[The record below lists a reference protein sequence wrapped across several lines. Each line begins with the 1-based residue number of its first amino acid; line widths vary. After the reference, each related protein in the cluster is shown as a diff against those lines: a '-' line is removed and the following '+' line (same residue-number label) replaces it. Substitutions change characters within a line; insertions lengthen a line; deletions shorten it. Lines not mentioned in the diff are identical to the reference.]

1 MIRPFSIALLYGGEK
16 AKSYAKIMQHIINE
30 YAQYYPLIPVIVE
43 STTISQRL
51 NDYNHNIIFEM
62 LDECDFAYFFLTSSY
77 VGYEVDSEK
86 KEERK
91 LCRPNPILEYGYM
104 LKKLGAK
111 KIKVIRD
118 FSYDLIEKGT
128 FVFPS
133 DLAGLN
139 TSGFINEQEK
149 SIDEMLRSIFQNDLS
164 ALGLNQEYNHMDAE
178 KLIFSC
184 NHYDVDFGNIFLED
198 INNQINEYALDKQH
212 LYVWDRW
219 NDKKN
224 RLAQISGNSK
234 EKIIKEIYFNYEMM
248 FCYERILFFML
259 FKDNVTNI
267 NSFKCDIYP
276 YTIEDADKCLI
287 VNLYNE
293 IYDYVVNM
301 NNAMAPFFREKISEL
316 ETYLNSLPVSTNPL
330 IVAIAKNYLGLSY
343 LNTYLKIDNEAKL
356 NNMNLLK
363 KAELNFTE
371 VIDMCKN
378 SGPLKDVQ
386 QVLPAFV
393 YYNRARVRQNLKINE
408 QECLS
413 DYSRA
418 IHLRKG
424 IANNSKFPEFMQIYF
439 LKETYHAINS
449 KINFQMQIWN
459 KIDNSKEIERAL
471 KETELIQ
478 DELKRYERLYIG
490 NRDFFYT
497 IKSNAI
503 KNQNKLEELLS

>member
-234 EKIIKEIYFNYEMM
+234 EKIIKEIYYNYEMM
-248 FCYERILFFML
+248 F
-259 FKDNVTNI
+259 
-267 NSFKCDIYP
+267 
-276 YTIEDADKCLI
+276 
-287 VNLYNE
+287 
-293 IYDYVVNM
+293 
-301 NNAMAPFFREKISEL
+301 
-316 ETYLNSLPVSTNPL
+316 
-330 IVAIAKNYLGLSY
+330 
-343 LNTYLKIDNEAKL
+343 
-356 NNMNLLK
+356 
-363 KAELNFTE
+363 
-371 VIDMCKN
+371 
-378 SGPLKDVQ
+378 
-386 QVLPAFV
+386 
-393 YYNRARVRQNLKINE
+393 
-408 QECLS
+408 
-413 DYSRA
+413 
-418 IHLRKG
+418 
-424 IANNSKFPEFMQIYF
+424 
-439 LKETYHAINS
+439 
-449 KINFQMQIWN
+449 
-459 KIDNSKEIERAL
+459 
-471 KETELIQ
+471 
-478 DELKRYERLYIG
+478 
-490 NRDFFYT
+490 
-497 IKSNAI
+497 
-503 KNQNKLEELLS
+503 